1 METTLKIL
9 IRKKFF
15 LLFFLLFFTQL
26 SFTQSIISKDNYRE
40 DQFYFG
46 SSYFIQTEPIENF
59 KQNGFSG
66 NFQFGFV
73 RDLPLNNNSTKAIG
87 IGLGYE
93 RNFFTSNI
101 QPIETDGNIDY
112 RIVISRFLESK
123 NKISFS
129 SFVIP
134 IEYRWRR
141 SSIDQYKFWRI
152 YTGLKIKKNFP
163 LYSNPSYGSEITID
177 EIEDWTT
184 SIYLNT
190 GYNTWNISLEYDLNP
205 ILKNQKTS
213 NGENLNINFFRL
225 GLVFY
230 IL

>member
-46 SSYFIQTEPIENF
+46 SSYFIQTEPIKSF

-66 NFQFGFV
+66 NFQFGFI
-73 RDLPLNNNSTKAIG
+73 RDFPLNNNSTKAIG
-87 IGLGYE
+87 LGLGYE

-101 QPIETDGNIDY
+101 QPIETNDNIDY

-123 NKISFS
+123 NKIVSNLG
-129 SFVIP
+129 
-134 IEYRWRR
+134 
-141 SSIDQYKFWRI
+141 SSINSHLDESSVFLTDDLIFYTSEDKLDQN
-152 YTGLKIKKNFP
+152 LK
-163 LYSNPSYGSEITID
+163 SEIIIG
-177 EIEDWTT
+177 ELVKKYQSNIKHH
-184 SIYLNT
+184 YLK
-190 GYNTWNISLEYDLNP
+190 D
-205 ILKNQKTS
+205 
-213 NGENLNINFFRL
+213 
-225 GLVFY
+225 
-230 IL
+230 

>member
-9 IRKKFF
+9 IRKRFF

-26 SFTQSIISKDNYRE
+26 IFTQSVISKDNYRE

-184 SIYLNT
+184 SIYLNA

-205 ILKNQKTS
+205 ILKNKKTS
-213 NGENLNINFFRL
+213 NGENLNISFFRL

>member
-9 IRKKFF
+9 IRKKFY
-15 LLFFLLFFTQL
+15 LLFFLLFITQL
-26 SFTQSIISKDNYRE
+26 SFTQLDVIKESYRE

-46 SSYFIQTEPIENF
+46 SSYFIQTEPIEDF

-66 NFQFGFV
+66 NFQFGFI
-73 RDLPLNNNSTKAIG
+73 RDLPLNSNSTKAIG

-101 QPIETDGNIDY
+101 QPIESNGNIDY

-141 SSIDQYKFWRI
+141 SSIDNYKFWRI
-152 YTGLKIKKNFP
+152 YSGFKIKKNFP
-163 LYSNPSYGSEITID
+163 IYSNPSYGSEITIN
-177 EIEDWTT
+177 EIENWTT
-184 SIYLNT
+184 SIYLNS

-205 ILKNQKTS
+205 ILKNKKTS
-213 NGENLNINFFRL
+213 NGENLNIRFFRL

>member
-9 IRKKFF
+9 IKKRFF
-15 LLFFLLFFTQL
+15 LLFFLPFFTQL
-26 SFTQSIISKDNYRE
+26 SFTQSGISNDFYRE

-184 SIYLNT
+184 SIYLNA
-190 GYNTWNISLEYDLNP
+190 GYNTWNVSLEYDLNP
-205 ILKNQKTS
+205 ILKNKKTS
-213 NGENLNINFFRL
+213 NGENLNISFFRL

>member
-1 METTLKIL
+1 MITLKIL

-15 LLFFLLFFTQL
+15 LLFSSFFIFESSFSQADTQKE
-26 SFTQSIISKDNYRE
+26 FYRE
-40 DQFYFG
+40 DQIYFG
-46 SSYFIQTEPIENF
+46 SSYFIQTEPVEDF

-66 NFQFGFV
+66 NFQLGFI
-73 RDLPLNNNSTKAIG
+73 RDFPINSESTKAFG

-101 QPIETDGNIDY
+101 QPSENNGIIEY
-112 RIVISRFLESK
+112 RTIISRFLESK

-129 SFVIP
+129 SITLP

-141 SSIDQYKFWRI
+141 SSINEYKFWRI
-152 YTGLKIKKNFP
+152 YSGLKFKKNFP
-163 LYSNPSYGSEITID
+163 LYSNPSYGTEIKID
-177 EIEDWTT
+177 KIEDWTT
-184 SIYLNT
+184 SLYINA

-205 ILKNQKTS
+205 ILKDQKTN
-213 NGENLNINFFRL
+213 NGDNLKISFFRL

>member
-15 LLFFLLFFTQL
+15 FLFSLLFLNQL
-26 SFTQSIISKDNYRE
+26 SFTQSNKSKEDYRE
-40 DQFYFG
+40 DQFFFG
-46 SSYFIQTEPIENF
+46 SSYFIQTQPIDEF

-66 NFQFGFV
+66 NFQFGFI
-73 RDLPLNNNSTKAIG
+73 RDFPLNDSSTKAIG
-87 IGLGYE
+87 IGFGYE

-101 QPIETDGNIDY
+101 QPVESDSNIDY
-112 RIVISRFLESK
+112 RIVVSRFLESK

-129 SFVIP
+129 SVVIP
-134 IEYRWRR
+134 LEYRWRT

-152 YTGLKIKKNFP
+152 YSGFKLKKNFP

-177 EIEDWTT
+177 DVEDWTT
-184 SIYLNT
+184 SIYINA

-205 ILKNQKTS
+205 LLKNKKTT
-213 NGENLNINFFRL
+213 NGENLNISFFRL

-230 IL
+230 LL